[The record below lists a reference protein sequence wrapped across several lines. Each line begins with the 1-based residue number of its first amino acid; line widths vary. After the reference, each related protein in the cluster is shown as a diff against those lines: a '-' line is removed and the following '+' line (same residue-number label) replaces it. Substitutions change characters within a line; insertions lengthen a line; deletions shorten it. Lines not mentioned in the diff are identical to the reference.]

1 MTGVIKKEISKD
13 IYDRAKAN
21 RNYIV
26 SEDMSKVF
34 SIAQLCGYGV
44 YSPLVSEDNGKY
56 YVNYYLGSSCD

>member
-13 IYDRAKAN
+13 IYDRAKEN
-21 RNYIV
+21 RMYIV

-34 SIAQLCGYGV
+34 SISQLCGYGV
-44 YSPLVSEDNGKY
+44 YLPIVSEDNGKY